1 MPFQPGKKSGSR
13 KRIDSRLANLPVHGR
28 GRAANADGSD
38 ALSFDRD
45 RKPALDADE
54 PAGSHAERLSEHLMI
69 GDLCAFAILFAGRRR
84 GEGGAA
90 RLRKSQQRI
99 MGAAIGHSF
108 ESEKVAASVDHR
120 DTDDLLQ
127 LLRFLNRRVDNNIRA
142 LLGQFERRYY
152 FHRFLRIF
160 LCTMVPQG
168 TRLSAVML
176 SGAKHLNFVSHKV
189 VLTRSTT

>member
-1 MPFQPGKKSGSR
+1 MTFQPGKKSGSR

-127 LLRFLNRRVDNNIRA
+127 LLCFLNRRVDNNIRA

-160 LCTMVPQG
+160 LCT

-176 SGAKHLNFVSHKV
+176 SGAKHLNFISNKM
-189 VLTRSTT
+189 VLTRPTI

>member
-1 MPFQPGKKSGSR
+1 MTFQPGKKSGSR
-13 KRIDSRLANLPVHGR
+13 KRIDSRLANLPVYGR
-28 GRAANADGSD
+28 GRAAHADGSD

-54 PAGSHAERLSEHLMI
+54 PAGSHAERLSEHLII

-99 MGAAIGHSF
+99 MGPAVGHSL
-108 ESEKVAASVDHR
+108 ERKQMAAGIYNG

-152 FHRFLRIF
+152 FHRILRIF

-168 TRLSAVML
+168 IRRDPSLR
-176 SGAKHLNFVSHKV
+176 SG
-189 VLTRSTT
+189 